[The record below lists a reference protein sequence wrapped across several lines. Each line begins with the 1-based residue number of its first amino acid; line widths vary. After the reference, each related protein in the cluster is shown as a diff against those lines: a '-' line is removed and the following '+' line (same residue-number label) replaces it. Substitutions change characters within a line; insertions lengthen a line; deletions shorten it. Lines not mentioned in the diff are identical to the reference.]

1 MKKELRVAIIGHNFM
16 GKAHSNAWLQV
27 SKFFDPP
34 LRPVL
39 QVACGRDEPAV
50 RAFAQRWGWQ
60 HVETDWRRVI
70 ARDETE
76 AAFFRRHGT
85 DVVVGQ
91 VVASIE
97 AGAAGNA
104 PSAAPAPAAKPA
116 ASSAPAATAAPAPKA
131 APVAA
136 KSGAAAEISPAV
148 RRISEETG
156 LDPSFVEVAGFLDTY
171 QTGTG
176 FLILPV
182 VGFIRPGFSL
192 TPDTNEV
199 ADIFEVPAS
208 LALDA
213 QGYERHSGEWGGKTR
228 HYYSLQFE
236 GYNIWGATA
245 GMLMHMSRRLAR

>member
-1 MKKELRVAIIGHNFM
+1 MEYRSRIAAMVNPDLPSPDILNGQGQFGDHSVDGALSPKTEAPASIGIVAPDDDWLETSKNLRLAAVLIGLVDKGPAQEPTILLTRRADHLD
-16 GKAHSNAWLQV
+16 KHSG
-27 SKFFDPP
+27 
-34 LRPVL
+34 
-39 QVACGRDEPAV
+39 QVAFPGGKVESQDATP
-50 RAFAQRWGWQ
+50 
-60 HVETDWRRVI
+60 VETALR
-70 ARDETE
+70 E
-76 AAFFRRHGT
+76 AH
-85 DVVVGQ
+85 
-91 VVASIE
+91 
-97 AGAAGNA
+97 
-104 PSAAPAPAAKPA
+104 
-116 ASSAPAATAAPAPKA
+116 
-131 APVAA
+131 
-136 KSGAAAEISPAV
+136 
-148 RRISEETG
+148 EETG

-213 QGYERHSGEWGGKTR
+213 QRYERHSGEWGGKTR

-245 GMLMHMSRRLAR
+245 GMLMHMSRRLAL